1 MHVTFDQSESSYAV
15 RIYAWAPRGEQ
26 IMAEVFSSA
35 VAAGKRELV
44 VKRESLPASQAA
56 AIESGEDD
64 SIYRVETLNHLELS
78 GFTALVLH
86 PKISRLGAM
95 LQLILPHNGLRTL
108 PAEIGSLDKLKL
120 LDVSHNQ
127 ITELPSSLY
136 SLHSLQTL
144 LLGYNALTDVSF
156 PDLTGDT
163 PLPHLQHINLVHNQL
178 TQLPTAVYAA
188 HSIMELLASDNTITS
203 LQPDIGKLLGL
214 KQLELKRNKITVLPY
229 ELTACSKLRSICLE
243 DNPLVDRR
251 LLKLVV
257 QQGTTKPR
265 VVLEYITSHA
275 PKPAKTTG
283 KKGKGKKCL
292 PQSTPQE
299 EKKEEGEDSDQD
311 VVEFSDVKPV
321 VKVVRPSEYVEVRVT
336 ADARRVRPYLVCAV
350 LRGVDLGRGE
360 AFREFIALQVGHV

>member
-1 MHVTFDQSESSYAV
+1 
-15 RIYAWAPRGEQ
+15 
-26 IMAEVFSSA
+26 MAEVFSFA

-86 PKISRLGAM
+86 PKISGLGAM

-120 LDVSHNQ
+120 LDVSDNQ
-127 ITELPSSLY
+127 ITELPPSLY

-144 LLGYNALTDVSF
+144 LLGYNALTDASF

-178 TQLPTAVYAA
+178 TQLPTVVYAA
-188 HSIMELLASDNTITS
+188 HSIMELVASDNSITS
-203 LQPDIGKLLGL
+203 LQSDIGKLVGL

-229 ELTACSKLRSICLE
+229 ELTACSKLRSVCLE
-243 DNPLVDRR
+243 ENPLVDRR

-275 PKPAKTTG
+275 PKPVKTTG
-283 KKGKGKKCL
+283 KKGKRKKCL
-292 PQSTPQE
+292 SQSTPQE
-299 EKKEEGEDSDQD
+299 EKEEEDSDQD